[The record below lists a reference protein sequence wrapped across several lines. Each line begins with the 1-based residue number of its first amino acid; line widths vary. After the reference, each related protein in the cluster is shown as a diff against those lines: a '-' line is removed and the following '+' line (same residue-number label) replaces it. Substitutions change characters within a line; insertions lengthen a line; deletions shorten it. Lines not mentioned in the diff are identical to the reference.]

1 MAFDGTKQVRCGIN
15 LESKR
20 WHKMVL
26 HRTDKCN
33 RDYLIVGIALGVIL
47 TFAASNQGFDNE

>member
-1 MAFDGTKQVRCGIN
+1 
-15 LESKR
+15 
-20 WHKMVL
+20 MVL

-47 TFAASNQGFDNE
+47 TLAASNQGFDNE